1 MPFPI
6 NMSAKSLFPHFSLSL
21 LYIDK
26 PHSFPYRIYLLYI
39 TYSMTGFVLVSNS
52 GKKISLEHAS
62 HPCPRCKNQNS
73 VQLTRS
79 EKSLIVLNKRITDNS
94 RVRYECSQCKWKNQM
109 LPYDGRESAE
119 LDRYLSENS
128 TDDFFF
134 GEASTPPSSSS
145 SASP

>member
-1 MPFPI
+1 
-6 NMSAKSLFPHFSLSL
+6 
-21 LYIDK
+21 
-26 PHSFPYRIYLLYI
+26 
-39 TYSMTGFVLVSNS
+39 MTGFVLVSNS

-62 HPCPRCKNQNS
+62 HPCPRCKNQSS

-94 RVRYECSQCKWKNQM
+94 SVRYECSQCKWKNQM